1 MPGEPTE
8 MLGELLDV
16 RDRDVLDVGCGEGGL
31 VRWLATNGAR
41 AVGLDPL
48 AVALERA
55 RSHGQDG
62 PPVRYVHGGAEALPF
77 DAASFDIVVFFNS
90 LHHVPE
96 DSMDAALTEAARVL
110 RQGAL
115 AYVQEPLP
123 EGPLFELMRSVE
135 DETRVRGAAQQ
146 ALGRALEGT
155 FVELAQRDG
164 VIVTRL
170 DDFDAFRNLMVS
182 VDPTRAAALDEQ
194 GSSLRERF
202 ERLGRP
208 CPDGYEF
215 DQPFRANLLR
225 C

>member
-8 MLGELLDV
+8 VLGEMLDV

-31 VRWLATNGAR
+31 VRWLATSGAR

-55 RSHGQDG
+55 RSHAKDG
-62 PPVRYVHGGAEALPF
+62 PPVRYVQGGAEALPF
-77 DAASFDIVVFFNS
+77 DAASFDVVVFFNS

-96 DSMDAALTEAARVL
+96 DSMDASLTEAARVL
-110 RQGAL
+110 RAGGL

-123 EGPLFELMRSVE
+123 AGALFDLMRPVE

-146 ALGRALEGT
+146 AVARALEGT
-155 FVELAQRDG
+155 FVELAQREG
-164 VIVTRL
+164 VIVMRL

-182 VDPTRAAALDEQ
+182 VDPARAAALDEQ
-194 GSSLRERF
+194 GSSLRDAF

-208 CPDGYEF
+208 CPGGYEF
-215 DQPFRANLLR
+215 DQPFRAILLR
-225 C
+225 S